1 MEGGLRVVGMGYGR
15 DTAMYQFSN
24 AVDECLLDSPF
35 LFLYCQTTPRQMEK

>member
-35 LFLYCQTTPRQMEK
+35 LFSLLPNHSKTDG